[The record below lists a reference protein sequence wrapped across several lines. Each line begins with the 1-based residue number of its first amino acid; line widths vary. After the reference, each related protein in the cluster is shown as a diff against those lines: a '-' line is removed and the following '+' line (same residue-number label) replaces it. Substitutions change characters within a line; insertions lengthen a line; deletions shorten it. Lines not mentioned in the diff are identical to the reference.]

1 MNELRCLI
9 RTRSREWHVK
19 HQSLNSY
26 TYQSFSV
33 IGGIDITVEY
43 QIQLDKKT
51 WKRENVTET
60 MMNVV
65 KELIGSW
72 RLLELEILEW
82 PSLCRP
88 RLYGLFCW
96 TCVGVIT
103 DGVVDGV
110 VVDVVHSFLV
120 VRMDS
125 NLLLLTAVVRAVVAA
140 SWCVLP
146 FRNSV
151 SLQIEL

>member
-51 WKRENVTET
+51 WKRDRDYDECGERIDWKLTAARIRDSRMAISLSTSTVRS
-60 MMNVV
+60 
-65 KELIGSW
+65 I
-72 RLLELEILEW
+72 LLDVCWCHHRRGRWWCCCRRRPFFPRGQNGLQ
-82 PSLCRP
+82 PAAADCCRP
-88 RLYGLFCW
+88 SCCRCILMCF
-96 TCVGVIT
+96 T
-103 DGVVDGV
+103 
-110 VVDVVHSFLV
+110 F
-120 VRMDS
+120 
-125 NLLLLTAVVRAVVAA
+125 
-140 SWCVLP
+140 P
-146 FRNSV
+146 
-151 SLQIEL
+151 